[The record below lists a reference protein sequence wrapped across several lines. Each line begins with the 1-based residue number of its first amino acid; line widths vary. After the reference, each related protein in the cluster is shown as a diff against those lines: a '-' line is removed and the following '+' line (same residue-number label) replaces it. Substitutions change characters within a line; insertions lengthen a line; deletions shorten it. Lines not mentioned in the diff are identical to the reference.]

1 VTAGPD
7 HCGQRPVPRSP
18 DRLEL
23 IALPGLPRIQAGD
36 DLALAIAHAC
46 DRAGPAFAPGRDSV
60 FVVAQKIVSKS
71 EGRLVRLDDVR
82 PGASAHELARQCGKD
97 PRVVELILTESSQVV
112 RVAPGVLIVEH
123 RLGFVMA
130 NAGIDQSNV
139 PAGHALLLPAD
150 PDASAAA
157 VRDALASHF
166 GNAPAVIVSDSVGR
180 AWRNGT
186 TGLAL
191 GVAGMASLID
201 LRGCGDLYGRPLQ
214 ASETAV
220 ADNLAAAA
228 ALIMGEAADG
238 KPVVLATGYAGITA
252 LSQTGAALLRAPEQ
266 DLFR

>member
-1 VTAGPD
+1 MTAAPG
-7 HCGQRPVPRSP
+7 HAGQQLVPRAP

-23 IALPGLPRIQAGD
+23 IAVPGLPRIHAGD
-36 DLALAIAHAC
+36 DLAAVIARAC
-46 DRAGPAFAPGRDSV
+46 DRAGPAFAPDRDSV

-71 EGRLVRLDDVR
+71 EDRLVRLDEVQ
-82 PGASAHELARQCGKD
+82 PGASARELARQCGKD
-97 PRVVELILTESSQVV
+97 PRIVELILAESRQVV
-112 RVAPGVLIVEH
+112 RVAKGVLIVEH
-123 RLGFVMA
+123 RLGLVMA

-139 PAGHALLLPAD
+139 PAGHALLLPTD

-157 VRDALASHF
+157 LRNALAPHF
-166 GNAPAVIVSDSVGR
+166 GHAPAVIISDSVGR

-191 GVAGMASLID
+191 GVAGMASLLD

-228 ALIMGEAADG
+228 ALLMGEAADG
-238 KPVVLATGYAGITA
+238 KPVVLVTGYAGITA
-252 LSQTGAALLRAPEQ
+252 LSQTGAALLRAAEQ